1 MIATFGPAAVGWPV
15 NFLGVHDNMRM
26 LKTEYL
32 VNRLSRLAIFSLVT
46 SLGLSSVLPSEPTGT
61 LVKEA
66 CFNAIRQREAQSLWS
81 YRVERHEDKHIILEQ
96 VIETV
101 DTPVQHL
108 LAVDGHAPT
117 PEQLKEEDE
126 RHRSL
131 LKNSAGQSALKKDHD
146 EDSKKMEEMLRI
158 IPEAFVF
165 QDQGKQRG
173 LEKIAFHPN
182 PDFKPKTYEQRVLHT
197 LVGTAFIDLH
207 DKQIARISA
216 SLAQRVEF
224 GLGLLGRVDRG
235 GTVNITRTRL
245 SDGVWQVSAEKIDL
259 SGRMAIFKSLNRHKD
274 EQRSDFKR
282 VAPGTTLAQALDEL
296 EKNSPADSPKTFRQ

>member
-1 MIATFGPAAVGWPV
+1 MPKP
-15 NFLGVHDNMRM
+15 
-26 LKTEYL
+26 KYL
-32 VNRLSRLAIFSLVT
+32 LDRVSRLAIFSLVT
-46 SLGLSSVLPSEPTGT
+46 SLGLPSVLPSEPTGT

-66 CFNAIRQREAQSLWS
+66 CFNAIQQREAKSLWS
-81 YRVERHEDKHIILEQ
+81 YRVERREDKHIILEQ

-101 DTPVQHL
+101 DTPVTHL

-117 PEQLKEEDE
+117 AAQLKEEDD
-126 RHRSL
+126 RHRRL
-131 LKNSAGQSALKKDHD
+131 LRNSAGQSAFKKDHD
-146 EDSKKMEEMLRI
+146 EDSKKMEEMLRV
-158 IPEAFVF
+158 IPEVFVF

-216 SLAQRVEF
+216 TLAQRVEF

-235 GTVNITRTRL
+235 GTVNIARTRL
-245 SDGVWQVSAEKIDL
+245 PAGVWQVSMEKIDL
-259 SGRMAIFKSLNRHKD
+259 SGRMAIFKSFNRRKD
-274 EQRSDFKR
+274 EQRSDFKP
-282 VAPGTTLAQALDEL
+282 VAPGTTFTQALDEL
-296 EKNSPADSPKTFRQ
+296 EKNNPADSPKTFRQ

>member
-1 MIATFGPAAVGWPV
+1 MPKP
-15 NFLGVHDNMRM
+15 
-26 LKTEYL
+26 KYL
-32 VNRLSRLAIFSLVT
+32 LDRVSRLAIFSLVT
-46 SLGLSSVLPSEPTGT
+46 SLGLPSVLPSEPTGT

-66 CFNAIRQREAQSLWS
+66 CFNAIQQREAKSLWS

-101 DTPVQHL
+101 DTPVTHL

-117 PEQLKEEDE
+117 AAQLKEEDD
-126 RHRSL
+126 RHRRL
-131 LKNSAGQSALKKDHD
+131 LRNSAGQSAFKKDHD
-146 EDSKKMEEMLRI
+146 EDSKKMEELLRV
-158 IPEAFVF
+158 IPEVFVF

-224 GLGLLGRVDRG
+224 GLGLLGRVDSG
-235 GTVNITRTRL
+235 GTVNIARTRL
-245 SDGVWQVSAEKIDL
+245 PAGVWQVSMEKIDL
-259 SGRMAIFKSLNRHKD
+259 SGRMAIFKSFNRRKD
-274 EQRSDFKR
+274 EQRSDFKP
-282 VAPGTTLAQALDEL
+282 VAPGTTFAQALDEL
-296 EKNSPADSPKTFRQ
+296 EKNNPADSPKTFRQ

>member
-1 MIATFGPAAVGWPV
+1 
-15 NFLGVHDNMRM
+15 MRM
-26 LKTEYL
+26 PKPKYL
-32 VNRLSRLAIFSLVT
+32 LDRISRLAIFSLVT
-46 SLGLSSVLPSEPTGT
+46 SLGLPSVLPSEPTGT

-66 CFNAIRQREAQSLWS
+66 CFNAIQQREAKSLWS

-101 DTPVQHL
+101 DTPVTHL

-117 PEQLKEEDE
+117 AAQLKEEDD
-126 RHRSL
+126 RHRRL
-131 LKNSAGQSALKKDHD
+131 LRNSARQSAFKKDHD
-146 EDSKKMEEMLRI
+146 EDSKKMEEMLRV
-158 IPEAFVF
+158 IPEVFVF
-165 QDQGKQRG
+165 QGQGKQRG

-235 GTVNITRTRL
+235 GTVNIARTRL
-245 SDGVWQVSAEKIDL
+245 PAGVWQVSMEKIDL
-259 SGRMAIFKSLNRHKD
+259 SGRMAIFKSFNRRKD
-274 EQRSDFKR
+274 EQRSDFKP
-282 VAPGTTLAQALDEL
+282 VAPSTTFAQALDEL
-296 EKNSPADSPKTFRQ
+296 EKNSPADSKTFRQ

>member
-1 MIATFGPAAVGWPV
+1 
-15 NFLGVHDNMRM
+15 MRM
-26 LKTEYL
+26 PKPKYL
-32 VNRLSRLAIFSLVT
+32 LDRVSRLAIFSLVT
-46 SLGLSSVLPSEPTGT
+46 NLGLSSVLPSEPTGT
-61 LVKEA
+61 VVKDA
-66 CFNAIRQREAQSLWS
+66 CFNAIRQREAKSLWS

-101 DTPVQHL
+101 DTPVTHL

-117 PEQLKEEDE
+117 VVQLKEEEE
-126 RHRSL
+126 RHRRL
-131 LKNSAGQSALKKDHD
+131 LKSSDGQAALKKGHD
-146 EDSKKMEEMLRI
+146 QDSHKMEELLRV

-165 QDQGKQRG
+165 QDQGKHRG

-197 LVGTAFIDLH
+197 LVGTALIDLH

-216 SLAQRVEF
+216 TLAQRVEF

-235 GTVNITRTRL
+235 GTVNIARTRL
-245 SDGVWQVSAEKIDL
+245 SDGVWQVSMEKIDL

-274 EQRSDFKR
+274 EQRSDFKP
-282 VAPGTTLAQALDEL
+282 VAPGTTVAQALDEL
-296 EKNSPADSPKTFRQ
+296 EKNRISSYSERSSP

>member
-1 MIATFGPAAVGWPV
+1 
-15 NFLGVHDNMRM
+15 MRM
-26 LKTEYL
+26 PKPKYL
-32 VNRLSRLAIFSLVT
+32 LDRVSRLAIFSLVT
-46 SLGLSSVLPSEPTGT
+46 SLGLPSVLPSEPTGT

-66 CFNAIRQREAQSLWS
+66 CFNAIQQREVKSLWS
-81 YRVERHEDKHIILEQ
+81 YRVERHDDKHIILEQ

-101 DTPVQHL
+101 DTPVTHL
-108 LAVDGHAPT
+108 LAVDGNAPT
-117 PEQLKEEDE
+117 AAQLQEEDD
-126 RHRSL
+126 RHRRL
-131 LKNSAGQSALKKDHD
+131 LRNSAGQSAVKKDHG

-165 QDQGKQRG
+165 QDLGKQRG

-182 PDFKPKTYEQRVLHT
+182 PDFKPKTYEQRILHT

-224 GLGLLGRVDRG
+224 GLGLLGRVDKG
-235 GTVNITRTRL
+235 GSMNITRTRL
-245 SDGVWQVSAEKIDL
+245 SEGVWQVSVEKIDL

-274 EQRSDFKR
+274 EQRSDFKP
-282 VAPGTTLAQALDEL
+282 VAPGTTVAQALDEL
-296 EKNSPADSPKTFRQ
+296 EKNRTSSYPETSRR

>member
-1 MIATFGPAAVGWPV
+1 
-15 NFLGVHDNMRM
+15 MRM
-26 LKTEYL
+26 PKPKYL
-32 VNRLSRLAIFSLVT
+32 LDRVSRLAIFSLVT
-46 SLGLSSVLPSEPTGT
+46 SLGLPSVLPSEPTGT

-66 CFNAIRQREAQSLWS
+66 CFNAIQQREAKSLWS
-81 YRVERHEDKHIILEQ
+81 YRVERHDDKHIILEQ

-101 DTPVQHL
+101 DTPVTHL

-117 PEQLKEEDE
+117 AAQLQEEDD
-126 RHRSL
+126 RHRRL
-131 LKNSAGQSALKKDHD
+131 LRNLAGQSALKKDHA

-165 QDQGKQRG
+165 QDLGKQRG

-182 PDFKPKTYEQRVLHT
+182 PDFKPKTYEQRILHT

-216 SLAQRVEF
+216 SLAERVEF
-224 GLGLLGRVDRG
+224 GLGLLGRVDKG
-235 GTVNITRTRL
+235 GSMNITRTRL
-245 SDGVWQVSAEKIDL
+245 SAGVWQVSVEKIDL

-274 EQRSDFKR
+274 EQRSDFKP
-282 VAPGTTLAQALDEL
+282 VAPGTTVAQALDEL
-296 EKNSPADSPKTFRQ
+296 EKSGPPAHPKTFRQ

>member
-1 MIATFGPAAVGWPV
+1 
-15 NFLGVHDNMRM
+15 MRM
-26 LKTEYL
+26 PKPKYL
-32 VNRLSRLAIFSLVT
+32 LDRISRLAIFSLVT
-46 SLGLSSVLPSEPTGT
+46 SLGLPSVLPSEPTGT

-66 CFNAIRQREAQSLWS
+66 CFNAIQQREAKSLWS
-81 YRVERHEDKHIILEQ
+81 YRIERHEDKHIILEQ

-101 DTPVQHL
+101 DTPVTHL

-117 PEQLKEEDE
+117 AAQLKEEDD
-126 RHRSL
+126 RHRRL
-131 LKNSAGQSALKKDHD
+131 LRNSAGQSAFKKDHD
-146 EDSKKMEEMLRI
+146 EDSKKMEEMLRV
-158 IPEAFVF
+158 IPEVFVF

-235 GTVNITRTRL
+235 GTVNIARTRL
-245 SDGVWQVSAEKIDL
+245 PAGVWQVSMEKIDL
-259 SGRMAIFKSLNRHKD
+259 SGRMAIFKSFNRRKD
-274 EQRSDFKR
+274 EQRSDFKP
-282 VAPGTTLAQALDEL
+282 VAPGTTFAQALDEL
-296 EKNSPADSPKTFRQ
+296 EKNSPADSKTFRQ

>member
-1 MIATFGPAAVGWPV
+1 MPKP
-15 NFLGVHDNMRM
+15 
-26 LKTEYL
+26 KYL
-32 VNRLSRLAIFSLVT
+32 LDRVSRLAIFSLVT
-46 SLGLSSVLPSEPTGT
+46 SLGLPSVLPSEPTGT

-66 CFNAIRQREAQSLWS
+66 CFNAIQQREAKSLWS
-81 YRVERHEDKHIILEQ
+81 YRVERHDDKHIILEQ

-101 DTPVQHL
+101 DTPVTHL

-117 PEQLKEEDE
+117 AAQLQEEDD
-126 RHRSL
+126 RHRRL
-131 LKNSAGQSALKKDHD
+131 LRNLAGQSALKKDHA

-165 QDQGKQRG
+165 QDLGKQRG

-182 PDFKPKTYEQRVLHT
+182 PDFKPKTYEQRILHT

-216 SLAQRVEF
+216 SLAERVEF
-224 GLGLLGRVDRG
+224 GLGLLGRVDKG
-235 GTVNITRTRL
+235 GSMNITRTRL
-245 SDGVWQVSAEKIDL
+245 SAGVWQVSVEKIDL

-274 EQRSDFKR
+274 EQRSDFKP
-282 VAPGTTLAQALDEL
+282 VAPGTTVAQALDEL
-296 EKNSPADSPKTFRQ
+296 EKSGPPAHPKTFRQ

>member
-1 MIATFGPAAVGWPV
+1 MPKP
-15 NFLGVHDNMRM
+15 
-26 LKTEYL
+26 KYL
-32 VNRLSRLAIFSLVT
+32 LDRVSRLAIFSLVT
-46 SLGLSSVLPSEPTGT
+46 SLGLPSVLPSEPTGT

-66 CFNAIRQREAQSLWS
+66 CFNAIQQREAKSLWS
-81 YRVERHEDKHIILEQ
+81 YRVERHDDKHIILEQ

-101 DTPVQHL
+101 DTPVTHL

-117 PEQLKEEDE
+117 AVQLKEEND
-126 RHRSL
+126 RHRRL
-131 LKNSAGQSALKKDHD
+131 LRNSASQSAWKKDHD

-165 QDQGKQRG
+165 QDLGKQRG

-224 GLGLLGRVDRG
+224 GLGLFGRVDRG
-235 GTVNITRTRL
+235 GTVNIARTRL
-245 SDGVWQVSAEKIDL
+245 SDGIWQVSMEKIDF
-259 SGRMAIFKSLNRHKD
+259 SGRMAIFKSLNRRKD
-274 EQRSDFKR
+274 EERSDFKPI
-282 VAPGTTLAQALDEL
+282 APGTTFAQAIDEL
-296 EKNSPADSPKTFRQ
+296 EKNGASSYSETSRR

>member
-1 MIATFGPAAVGWPV
+1 MENFWSAVRVSWP
-15 NFLGVHDNMRM
+15 DNLFWGCTTMRM

-32 VNRLSRLAIFSLVT
+32 LNQVSRVAIFSLVT
-46 SLGLSSVLPSEPTGT
+46 GLGLPSMLPSEATSN
-61 LVKEA
+61 LVREA
-66 CFNAIRQREAQSLWS
+66 CYNAVQQRETKALWS
-81 YRVERHEDKHIILEQ
+81 YRVERHEDNHVVLEQ

-101 DTPVQHL
+101 DTPVKHL
-108 LAVDGHAPT
+108 LAVDGHPPT
-117 PEQLKEEDE
+117 PAQLKEEDE

-131 LKNSAGQSALKKDHD
+131 LKNSAAQSAFKKEHD
-146 EDSKKMEEMLRI
+146 EDSQKMEEMLRI

-165 QDQGKQRG
+165 QDRGKQRE

-207 DKQIARISA
+207 DKQIARVSA

-224 GLGLLGRVDRG
+224 GLGFLGRVDKG
-235 GTVNITRTRL
+235 GTVNIARTRL
-245 SDGVWQVSAEKIDL
+245 SGGVWQVSMEKIDL

-274 EQRSDFKR
+274 EQRSDFKP
-282 VAPGTTLAQALDEL
+282 VAPGTTFAQALDEL
-296 EKNSPADSPKTFRQ
+296 QKNDPVGSPKTFRQ

>member
-1 MIATFGPAAVGWPV
+1 
-15 NFLGVHDNMRM
+15 MRM
-26 LKTEYL
+26 PKPKYL
-32 VNRLSRLAIFSLVT
+32 LDRVSRLAIFSLVT
-46 SLGLSSVLPSEPTGT
+46 SLGFSSVLPSEPTGA
-61 LVKEA
+61 LVKDA
-66 CFNAIRQREAQSLWS
+66 CFNAIQQREAKSLWS

-101 DTPVQHL
+101 DTPVTHL
-108 LAVDGHAPT
+108 LAVDGHAPIVV
-117 PEQLKEEDE
+117 QLKEEEE

-131 LKNSAGQSALKKDHD
+131 LKSSDGQSALKKDHD
-146 EDSKKMEEMLRI
+146 QDSKKMEEMLRV

-165 QDQGKQRG
+165 QDQGKHRG

-197 LVGTAFIDLH
+197 LVGTALIDLH

-216 SLAQRVEF
+216 TLAQRVEF

-235 GTVNITRTRL
+235 GTVNIARTRL
-245 SDGVWQVSAEKIDL
+245 PDGVWQVSMEEIDL

-274 EQRSDFKR
+274 EQRSDFKP
-282 VAPGTTLAQALDEL
+282 VAPGTTVAQALDEL
-296 EKNSPADSPKTFRQ
+296 EKNRISSYSETSRR

>member
-1 MIATFGPAAVGWPV
+1 MPKP
-15 NFLGVHDNMRM
+15 
-26 LKTEYL
+26 KYL
-32 VNRLSRLAIFSLVT
+32 LDRVSRLAIFSLVT
-46 SLGLSSVLPSEPTGT
+46 SLGLPSVLPSEPTGT

-66 CFNAIRQREAQSLWS
+66 CFNAIQQREAKSLWS
-81 YRVERHEDKHIILEQ
+81 YRVERHDDKHIILEQ

-101 DTPVQHL
+101 DTPVTHL

-117 PEQLKEEDE
+117 AAQLQEEDD
-126 RHRSL
+126 RHRRL
-131 LKNSAGQSALKKDHD
+131 LRNLAGQSALKKDHD

-165 QDQGKQRG
+165 QDLGKQRG

-182 PDFKPKTYEQRVLHT
+182 PDFKPKTYEQRILHT

-216 SLAQRVEF
+216 SLAERVEF
-224 GLGLLGRVDRG
+224 GLGLLGRVDKG
-235 GTVNITRTRL
+235 GSMNITRTRL
-245 SDGVWQVSAEKIDL
+245 SAGVWQVSVEKIDL

-274 EQRSDFKR
+274 EQRSDFKP
-282 VAPGTTLAQALDEL
+282 VAPGTTVAQALDEL
-296 EKNSPADSPKTFRQ
+296 EKSGPPAHPKTFRQ

>member
-1 MIATFGPAAVGWPV
+1 MPKP
-15 NFLGVHDNMRM
+15 
-26 LKTEYL
+26 KYL
-32 VNRLSRLAIFSLVT
+32 LDRVSRLAIFSLVT
-46 SLGLSSVLPSEPTGT
+46 SLGLPSVLPSEPTGT

-66 CFNAIRQREAQSLWS
+66 CFNAIQQREAKSLWS
-81 YRVERHEDKHIILEQ
+81 YRVERHDDKHIILEQ

-101 DTPVQHL
+101 DTPVTHL

-117 PEQLKEEDE
+117 AAQLQEEDD
-126 RHRSL
+126 RHRRL
-131 LKNSAGQSALKKDHD
+131 LRNLAGQSALKKDHD

-165 QDQGKQRG
+165 QDLEKQRG

-182 PDFKPKTYEQRVLHT
+182 PDFKPKTYEQRILHT

-216 SLAQRVEF
+216 SLAERVEF
-224 GLGLLGRVDRG
+224 GLGLLGRVDKG
-235 GTVNITRTRL
+235 GSMNITRTRL
-245 SDGVWQVSAEKIDL
+245 SAGVWQVSVEKIDL

-274 EQRSDFKR
+274 EQRSDFKP
-282 VAPGTTLAQALDEL
+282 VAPGTTVAQALDEL
-296 EKNSPADSPKTFRQ
+296 EKSGPPAHPKTFRQ

>member
-1 MIATFGPAAVGWPV
+1 
-15 NFLGVHDNMRM
+15 MRM
-26 LKTEYL
+26 PKPKYL
-32 VNRLSRLAIFSLVT
+32 LDRVSRLAIFSLVT

-81 YRVERHEDKHIILEQ
+81 YRVVRHEDKHIILEQ

-101 DTPVQHL
+101 DTPVKHL

-117 PEQLKEEDE
+117 PAQLKEEDE

-131 LKNSAGQSALKKDHD
+131 LKNSAGQSALKNDHD

-197 LVGTAFIDLH
+197 LVGTAFIDLQ

-235 GTVNITRTRL
+235 GTANITRTRL
-245 SDGVWQVSAEKIDL
+245 SDGAWQVSMEKIDL

-274 EQRSDFKR
+274 EQRSDFKP

>member
-1 MIATFGPAAVGWPV
+1 
-15 NFLGVHDNMRM
+15 MRM
-26 LKTEYL
+26 PKPKYL
-32 VNRLSRLAIFSLVT
+32 LDRVSRLAIFSLLT

-61 LVKEA
+61 LVKDA
-66 CFNAIRQREAQSLWS
+66 CFNAIQQREAKSLWS

-101 DTPVQHL
+101 DTPVTHL
-108 LAVDGHAPT
+108 LAVDGRAPT
-117 PEQLKEEDE
+117 VVQLKEEEE

-131 LKNSAGQSALKKDHD
+131 LKSSDGQSALKKDHD
-146 EDSKKMEEMLRI
+146 QDSKKMEEMLRV

-165 QDQGKQRG
+165 QDQGKHRG

-197 LVGTAFIDLH
+197 LVGTALIDLH
-207 DKQIARISA
+207 DKQIAGISA
-216 SLAQRVEF
+216 TLAQRVEF

-235 GTVNITRTRL
+235 GTVNIARTRL
-245 SDGVWQVSAEKIDL
+245 PDGVWQVSMEKIDL

-274 EQRSDFKR
+274 EQRSDFKL
-282 VAPGTTLAQALDEL
+282 VAPGTTVAQALDEL
-296 EKNSPADSPKTFRQ
+296 EKNRISSYSETSRR

>member
-1 MIATFGPAAVGWPV
+1 
-15 NFLGVHDNMRM
+15 MRM
-26 LKTEYL
+26 PKPKYL
-32 VNRLSRLAIFSLVT
+32 LDRISRLAIFSLVT
-46 SLGLSSVLPSEPTGT
+46 SLGLPSVLPSEPTGT

-66 CFNAIRQREAQSLWS
+66 CFNAIQQREAKSLWS
-81 YRVERHEDKHIILEQ
+81 YRIERHEDKHIILEQ

-101 DTPVQHL
+101 DTPVTHL

-117 PEQLKEEDE
+117 AAQLKEEDD
-126 RHRSL
+126 RHRRL
-131 LKNSAGQSALKKDHD
+131 LRNSAGQSAFKKDHD
-146 EDSKKMEEMLRI
+146 EDSKKMEEMLRV
-158 IPEAFVF
+158 IPEVFVF

-173 LEKIAFHPN
+173 WEKIAFHPN

-235 GTVNITRTRL
+235 GTVNIARTRL
-245 SDGVWQVSAEKIDL
+245 PAGVWQVSMEKIDL
-259 SGRMAIFKSLNRHKD
+259 SGRMAIFKSFNRRKD
-274 EQRSDFKR
+274 EQRSDFKP
-282 VAPGTTLAQALDEL
+282 VAPGTTFAQALDEL
-296 EKNSPADSPKTFRQ
+296 EKNSPADSKTFRQ

>member
-1 MIATFGPAAVGWPV
+1 MPKP
-15 NFLGVHDNMRM
+15 
-26 LKTEYL
+26 KYL
-32 VNRLSRLAIFSLVT
+32 LDRVSRLAIFSLVT
-46 SLGLSSVLPSEPTGT
+46 SLGLPSGLPSEPTGT

-66 CFNAIRQREAQSLWS
+66 CFNAIQQREVKSLWS
-81 YRVERHEDKHIILEQ
+81 YRVERHDDKHIILEQ

-101 DTPVQHL
+101 DTPVTHL

-117 PEQLKEEDE
+117 AVQLKEEND
-126 RHRSL
+126 RHRRL
-131 LKNSAGQSALKKDHD
+131 LRNSASQSAWKKDHD

-165 QDQGKQRG
+165 QDLGKQRG

-224 GLGLLGRVDRG
+224 GLGLFGRVDRG
-235 GTVNITRTRL
+235 GTVNIARTRL
-245 SDGVWQVSAEKIDL
+245 SDGIWQVSMEKIDF
-259 SGRMAIFKSLNRHKD
+259 SGRMAIFKSLNRRKD
-274 EQRSDFKR
+274 EERSDFKPI
-282 VAPGTTLAQALDEL
+282 APGTTFAQAIDEL
-296 EKNSPADSPKTFRQ
+296 EKNRASSYSETSRR